1 MELDLHQLRRE
12 LVQHEFHSGRRQV
25 EARRRWNRLLGGIHL
40 VAGGP
45 PSPYALVQKS
55 PVRVKRLAM
64 SADGVTVVT
73 SDGEVDVTV
82 WDLRDGKPLRTLEAG
97 ASSARITHTGD
108 SGTLWTRG
116 ALRVGA
122 GIGIGWVLFG
132 KN

>member
-1 MELDLHQLRRE
+1 MKPTLASTLAQERGSELLPSASLP
-12 LVQHEFHSGRRQV
+12 LML
-25 EARRRWNRLLGGIHL
+25 RWNPWRGLVLG
-40 VAGGP
+40 A
-45 PSPYALVQKS
+45 
-55 PVRVKRLAM
+55 
-64 SADGVTVVT
+64 
-73 SDGEVDVTV
+73 
-82 WDLRDGKPLRTLEAG
+82 TLEAG